1 MIQAYVLIFSGN
13 LNFEKCSPNLLLLRK
28 SSDESMPNIDCFP
41 QRHCE
46 GIRPST
52 EGEGGEGVGPER
64 THRRKL
70 AQDLGARNRK

>member
-1 MIQAYVLIFSGN
+1 
-13 LNFEKCSPNLLLLRK
+13 
-28 SSDESMPNIDCFP
+28 MPNIDCFP